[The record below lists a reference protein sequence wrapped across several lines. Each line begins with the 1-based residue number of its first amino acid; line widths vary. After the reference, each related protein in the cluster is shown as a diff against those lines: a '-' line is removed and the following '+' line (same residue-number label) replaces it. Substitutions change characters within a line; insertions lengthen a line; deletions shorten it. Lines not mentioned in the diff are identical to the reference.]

1 MINPVGSV
9 TTRKRLARHG
19 MTLWRGLFDY
29 ATDTDA
35 LPITRQECNACPDER
50 VAEGYNNSIPRLG
63 SPF

>member
-1 MINPVGSV
+1 
-9 TTRKRLARHG
+9 LARHG